1 MMKFHSRGG
10 QIWNSSWDRILP
22 HTTSLRVPFLVSNS
36 PSLFRSIIGYNVIRH
51 YINSDESLNNAL
63 TGALPGI
70 SPETVN
76 MISQMLQET
85 ETIYDVYSASST
97 QEIPPQ
103 SSMTIRACFKIGRNH
118 GGQWKGLFTPAVAE
132 DSGLIITETLLTVGD
147 NKHSLSFIRIPVKN
161 CTNSVVV
168 LKKNDYL
175 GTLEAVSSVVDMNSM
190 TVEPASTQMLNSDS
204 EKWQPPVP
212 LPTDKLSTADLAKV
226 KQLLYEYSNIFSH
239 DEADIGFA
247 PDLKMDISM
256 HDPSP
261 VRQTYRSIPNAL
273 YSEVKDYIQDLLS
286 KGFIRKSKSA
296 CASPLVCVRKK
307 DGNLRLC
314 VDYRKINQK
323 TVADSRPLPKIQDAL
338 DSLGGSR
345 WFSLLDQ
352 GKAYH
357 QGVMSE
363 DSKKFT
369 AFITP
374 WGLYEWERIPFGLSG
389 APAACQTFMNDCLE
403 GIRDQFCLP
412 YLDDTLVHSPT
423 IEQHLSHLEQVFQRF
438 RERGVKLKTSK
449 CHLFKQEVRYLGH
462 LATGEG

>member
-1 MMKFHSRGG
+1 MTPQSRSSHCVLNAIHPDFEMPKSEIETISPSVKPRLVKLIGDKCIVTCCLDKIPVQALWDTGAQVSIISSEFLHAQCPSSNVRPVSDLVSSGLILTSASNDEVPFEGWTDLEFQLG
-10 QIWNSSWDRILP
+10 QG
-22 HTTSLRVPFLVSNS
+22 TTSLRVPFLVSNS
-36 PSLFRSIIGYNVIRH
+36 PSLVRPIIGYNVIRH

-103 SSMTIRACFKIGRNH
+103 CSLTIRACFEIGRNH
-118 GGQWKGLFTPAVAE
+118 GGQWKGLFTLAVAE

-175 GTLEAVSSVVDMNSM
+175 GTLEAVSSVVDVNSM

-204 EKWQPPVP
+204 EKWHPPVP

-226 KQLLYEYSNIFSH
+226 KQLLYEYSDIFSH

-296 CASPLVCVRKK
+296 FASPLVCVWKK

-314 VDYRKINQK
+314 VDYR
-323 TVADSRPLPKIQDAL
+323 R
-338 DSLGGSR
+338 
-345 WFSLLDQ
+345 
-352 GKAYH
+352 
-357 QGVMSE
+357 
-363 DSKKFT
+363 
-369 AFITP
+369 
-374 WGLYEWERIPFGLSG
+374 
-389 APAACQTFMNDCLE
+389 
-403 GIRDQFCLP
+403 
-412 YLDDTLVHSPT
+412 
-423 IEQHLSHLEQVFQRF
+423 
-438 RERGVKLKTSK
+438 
-449 CHLFKQEVRYLGH
+449 
-462 LATGEG
+462 